1 MQKNHISKII
11 YLKSLNTMK
20 KTLDLLG
27 FKMDRR
33 TKDFSYAKSQIMDY
47 FYENLRKIFKEME
60 DNKILK
66 KCSCGHSLRK
76 GWTDCKCGGSG
87 FLEIDNK
94 SS

>member
-11 YLKSLNTMK
+11 YLKSLDTMK

-47 FYENLRKIFKEME
+47 FYENIRKIFKEME
-60 DNKILK
+60 DLKILK

-76 GWTDCKCGGSG
+76 GWTNCECGGSG
-87 FLEIDNK
+87 FVEIDNK